1 MRSMISRWFLFGL
14 LLGWSLTHA
23 NVFGQPAGSTD
34 AKKTTPIDKLRQGL
48 ERKITVDYSG
58 GSLVEVLNH
67 IRDRSGLN
75 ISLDDQALMMVGMNP
90 GGAPDGVIQQF
101 NLKAKDEKASTVLRK
116 FLNTYR
122 LCYVVF
128 EDSILIT
135 SEDMAVMRQ
144 MRQRVSV
151 NVEDVAA
158 KTAIRELAKKH
169 GINLVFDPKVT
180 QQADTVVS
188 LQVDNTGIET
198 AVRLLAELA
207 SLKAVRMGNV
217 LFVTSADKAKVIRE
231 EEQHQFD
238 NPLNP
243 NVPQPPIVNFGG
255 GFGMIGGGVAPR
267 AVPPIGIAVP
277 GNPGVLPPDVVP
289 PPPPKEAPEPG
300 RNPGGD
306 APVKKVVIPVPPAPD
321 QPVPAR
327 PVLDRPT
334 GVPQPAPRREPA
346 DR

>member
-23 NVFGQPAGSTD
+23 NVFGQPADSTG
-34 AKKTTPIDKLRQGL
+34 AKTTAPIDKLRQGL

-58 GSLVEVLNH
+58 GSLIEVLNH

-75 ISLDDQALMMVGMNP
+75 ISLDDQALMMAGMNP

-122 LCYVVF
+122 LAYVVF

-135 SEDMAVMRQ
+135 SEDMALMRQ

-158 KTAIRELAKKH
+158 KTAIRDLAKKH
-169 GINLVFDPKVT
+169 GVNLVFDPKVS

-255 GFGMIGGGVAPR
+255 GFGGMIGGGVVPR
-267 AVPPIGIAVP
+267 AVPAIGIAVP
-277 GNPGVLPPDVVP
+277 GNPGVPPPNVDP
-289 PPPPKEAPEPG
+289 APPPKELPEQA
-300 RNPGGD
+300 RPGGD
-306 APVKKVVIPVPPAPD
+306 APVKKIVIPVPPAPD
-321 QPVPAR
+321 QPAPVR
-327 PVLDRPT
+327 PVIDRPT
-334 GVPQPAPRREPA
+334 GVPQPAPRRDPG